1 MLCDI
6 CKKND
11 ATVHVTKVING
22 HKQEINL
29 CEKCAKEKGEL
40 SFVPSIDFVSS
51 FGFQNILS
59 GIMDYMS
66 SGNNEQYK
74 TFDIRCKNCNTSYS
88 EFKKKGLVGCSECY
102 KNFANILEP
111 IIKRVQ
117 ANLDHTGKV
126 PKKTG
131 RNIIEKKN
139 LLKLK
144 GDLQKAVSLEEYEKA
159 ATIRDRIKEI
169 EKQIHLNKDGKKEG

>member
-11 ATVHVTKVING
+11 ATVHVTKIING
-22 HKQEINL
+22 YKQDINL

-40 SFVPSIDFVSS
+40 NFVPQIEFVSS

-66 SGNNEQYK
+66 NANNEQYK
-74 TFDIRCKNCNTSYS
+74 SFDICCKNCNTSYS
-88 EFKKKGLVGCSECY
+88 EFKKIGLVGCSECY
-102 KNFANILEP
+102 KNFSNILEP

-117 ANLDHTGKV
+117 ANSDHTGKV

-131 RNIIEKKN
+131 KNIIERKN

-144 GDLQKAVSLEEYEKA
+144 EELQKAISLEEYEKA
-159 ATIRDRIKEI
+159 ATIRDRIKQLK
-169 EKQIHLNKDGKKEG
+169 KQIYLNEDSKKEE